1 MWKCASTS
9 GIRSLGAREA
19 VHAVRSETFETPGE
33 VRLNVRLGS
42 GEIRLETGDVSQTTV
57 RLEPLRDNESTQLAI
72 EEARLELRRRGDGH
86 EVIVD
91 VRGRSKGFGFGRGVD
106 ILVEIESP
114 DGTDVAIKTGSANI
128 EGRGNFG
135 DVEVETGSGD
145 VQFSDVGDA
154 DVSAASGDIQIG
166 SIGGDASINS
176 ASGDIQLASIGRDG
190 KVNSASGDVQIRE
203 ARGSLSV
210 NSASGDVLIR
220 EVGSPVSINTA
231 SGDQTIGAVTNGS
244 VGLKSASGDLKVGIR
259 EGSTLWVDARSR
271 SGEVSS
277 ELPVTDLPPEGDAPH
292 IELRANTM
300 SGDITLVRA

>member
-1 MWKCASTS
+1 MW
-9 GIRSLGAREA
+9 
-19 VHAVRSETFETPGE
+19 
-33 VRLNVRLGS
+33 
-42 GEIRLETGDVSQTTV
+42 Q
-57 RLEPLRDNESTQLAI
+57 PLSR
-72 EEARLELRRRGDGH
+72 LRR
-86 EVIVD
+86 
-91 VRGRSKGFGFGRGVD
+91 
-106 ILVEIESP
+106 
-114 DGTDVAIKTGSANI
+114 SANRLQSS
-128 EGRGNFG
+128 ERWNVTNCAF
-135 DVEVETGSGD
+135 
-145 VQFSDVGDA
+145 
-154 DVSAASGDIQIG
+154 
-166 SIGGDASINS
+166 
-176 ASGDIQLASIGRDG
+176 
-190 KVNSASGDVQIRE
+190 RE

>member
-1 MWKCASTS
+1 V
-9 GIRSLGAREA
+9 L
-19 VHAVRSETFETPGE
+19 AVRTETFDTPGE

-42 GEIRLETGDVSQTTV
+42 GEIRLETRDVSQTTV
-57 RLEPLRDNESTQLAI
+57 RLEPLRDNESTQAAI
-72 EEARLELRRRGDGH
+72 DEARVELRQRGDGH

-91 VRGRSKGFGFGRGVD
+91 VRGRKGFSFGRGADV
-106 ILVEIESP
+106 LVEIESP
-114 DGTDVAIKTGSANI
+114 DGSEASIKTGSADI
-128 EGRGNFG
+128 EGRGSFG
-135 DVEVETGSGD
+135 DVEVESGSGD

-154 DVSAASGDIQIG
+154 DISAASGDIQVG
-166 SIGGDASINS
+166 SIDGDASINS
-176 ASGDIQLASIGRDG
+176 ASGDIQLSSIGHDG

-220 EVGSPVSINTA
+220 EVGASVSVNTA
-231 SGDQTIGAVTNGS
+231 SGDQTIGAVTEGS

-277 ELPVTDLPPEGDAPH
+277 ELPVSDLPPEGDAPH

-300 SGDITLVRA
+300 SGDINLVRA